1 MKKKF
6 LIFSGFFFLLGS
18 CKNPF
23 GKSSITSLKSS
34 DSPTKDVSPSLNQER
49 PKSDGFRKTEEI
61 RFDTITIDYP
71 FSEEKE
77 DTDRLKTT
85 CSYTSFP
92 DARIITSKES
102 FLSLSDTYPDF
113 RTERKDLILSHRDFT
128 TSHLLLFSRKSQFY
142 KHSREIQ
149 SLKLCFPK
157 SGKTKKRIYLVA
169 KAFPSNPSDLEKV
182 SSLDRYSPTYS
193 FYFIVQIPALSET
206 KPVFPEVPNRITKI
220 RWNQ

>member
-113 RTERKDLILSHRDFT
+113 RTERKDLSFPTGTLPLATF
-128 TSHLLLFSRKSQFY
+128 FSF
-142 KHSREIQ
+142 H
-149 SLKLCFPK
+149 
-157 SGKTKKRIYLVA
+157 G
-169 KAFPSNPSDLEKV
+169 NPSFTNIPGKY
-182 SSLDRYSPTYS
+182 SL
-193 FYFIVQIPALSET
+193 
-206 KPVFPEVPNRITKI
+206 
-220 RWNQ
+220 